1 MENLGRDSLCEALA
15 GDTEA
20 EESMLNWFRSRDCFR
35 DTQGG
40 LGGGRAEEGGGGGV
54 VGDLR

>member
-20 EESMLNWFRSRDCFR
+20 EESRLNWFRSRDCFR

-40 LGGGRAEEGGGGGV
+40 LGGGRAEGGGGV
-54 VGDLR
+54 GDLR